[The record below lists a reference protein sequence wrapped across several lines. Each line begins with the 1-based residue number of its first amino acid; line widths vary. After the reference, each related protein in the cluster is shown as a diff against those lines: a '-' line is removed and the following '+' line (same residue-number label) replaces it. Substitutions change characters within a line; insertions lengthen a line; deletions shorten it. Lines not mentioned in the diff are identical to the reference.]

1 MQPETQN
8 QQPVFTGNTGAISQ
22 QNSVLRSTYL
32 LLAVSLIPTIVGA
45 GLGTSVFNIAGL
57 MRGVGPIIAS
67 IAVIAI
73 FYGWIYMIEKNKNS
87 SLGLY
92 LLLGFTFFMGLLMGP
107 LLQKTM
113 GLRNGGQLVM
123 MAAGGTAG
131 VFFILSGIA
140 ANAKRDFSFLNKFIM
155 VGVIVAMLAVVAN
168 IFLQVPALTLALSGV
183 FIILSS
189 AIILWQINDIVR
201 GGETNYISATLTL
214 YVSIYNIFTSLLQ
227 ILGIVGEGAYGIVYT
242 AKNKETGD
250 IGKNSKHSHY
260 SRHQEIQRVRRR
272 RDSEEDD
279 LQGGQNAQDAQARE
293 HYSTQGGF

>member
-1 MQPETQN
+1 MQPDIQN
-8 QQPVFTGNTGAISQ
+8 PQPVYTGNADVAVQ
-22 QNSVLRSTYL
+22 QNKVLRSTYL

-45 GLGTSVFNIAGL
+45 AVGTSLFDFSF
-57 MRGVGPIIAS
+57 MRASPIIAS
-67 IAVIAI
+67 FAILAI
-73 FYGWIYMIEKNKNS
+73 FYGWIYAIEKTKNS

-92 LLLGFTFFMGLLMGP
+92 LLLAFTFFMGLLLGP
-107 LLQKTM
+107 LLQKVL
-113 GLRNGGQLVM
+113 GFRNGGELVM

-140 ANAKRDFSFLNKFIM
+140 ANAKRDFSFLSKFIL

-168 IFLQVPALTLALSGV
+168 IFLQIPALSLALCGV

-227 ILGIVGEGAYGIVYT
+227 ILGIVG
-242 AKNKETGD
+242 GD
-250 IGKNSKHSHY
+250 
-260 SRHQEIQRVRRR
+260 
-272 RDSEEDD
+272 RD
-279 LQGGQNAQDAQARE
+279 
-293 HYSTQGGF
+293 

>member
-8 QQPVFTGNTGAISQ
+8 QSVQWGGNANVAVSQ
-22 QNSVLRSTYL
+22 NKVLRNTYM

-45 GLGTSVFNIAGL
+45 AVGTSLFDFSF
-57 MRGVGPIIAS
+57 MRASPIIAS
-67 IAVIAI
+67 IAMLAI
-73 FYGWIYMIEKNKNS
+73 FYGWIFMIEKNKNS

-92 LLLGFTFFMGLLMGP
+92 LLLGFTFFMGLMLGP

-113 GLRNGGQLVM
+113 GFRNGGQLVM

-140 ANAKRDFSFLNKFIM
+140 ANAKRDFSFLGKFVM

-168 IFLQVPALTLALSGV
+168 IFLQIPALSLALCGV

-227 ILGIVGEGAYGIVYT
+227 ILGIIG
-242 AKNKETGD
+242 GD
-250 IGKNSKHSHY
+250 
-260 SRHQEIQRVRRR
+260 
-272 RDSEEDD
+272 RD
-279 LQGGQNAQDAQARE
+279 
-293 HYSTQGGF
+293 